1 MRHPTVQASE
11 CVGIDDLSGGRF
23 IMGLGAGKVG
33 TEYLDIDMKKFT
45 PVRTHRECTEMIRG
59 IASGK
64 AFAYDG
70 ELFKCD
76 MPAVDRAKRGL
87 RTEIPVYIGA
97 TGPLMQ
103 KLAGEISDGL
113 LLPGLTSPGFTRYA
127 RKNCQAGAAA
137 TNRTLAADFPV
148 GGVILAA
155 CSKDGKKAKDATR
168 SYTGTYIINKLRNIK
183 NDVILSTSGL
193 PDSTWAPFRKAIADG
208 TEDRV
213 THLVTDAMQR
223 AFTCISGTPE
233 ECLEITQELVDAGL
247 NLPLLEVVGASEA
260 DNLETIR
267 LYGEVRRRAGAPPC
281 RPAARQ
287 LHAAP
292 TRTSAGELAAA
303 SAAAQLQRSVAEARA
318 LHCSTPC
325 QTCRRIY
332 RSTLQREHHDRGHRN
347 ALWRQRTHALPGLP
361 GVPAG
366 RADAAPEI
374 GPA

>member
-1 MRHPTVQASE
+1 MSSKQPKVGVIFKSYEPMSSIQKYAAQTEASGYNGGFWIAEAYHWFRKYGHEARGCFATLAAASMATKKIPIGLGITSPYMRHPTVQASE

-33 TEYLDIDMKKFT
+33 TEYLDLDMKKFS
-45 PVRTHRECTEMIRG
+45 PVKTHRECTDMIRG
-59 IASGK
+59 ITSGK

-76 MPAVDRAKRGL
+76 MPAIDRKGRGL

-97 TGPLMQ
+97 TGPFMQ

-127 RKNCQAGAAA
+127 RKNCAAGAAA
-137 TNRTLAADFPV
+137 HGRTLPADFPV

-155 CSKDGKKAKDATR
+155 CSKNGKKAKDATR

-193 PDSTWAPFRKAIADG
+193 GDETWAPFRKAIADG
-208 TEDRV
+208 TEDNV

-267 LYGEVRRRAGAPPC
+267 LFGEQVLAKLKPGA
-281 RPAARQ
+281 
-287 LHAAP
+287 
-292 TRTSAGELAAA
+292 
-303 SAAAQLQRSVAEARA
+303 
-318 LHCSTPC
+318 
-325 QTCRRIY
+325 
-332 RSTLQREHHDRGHRN
+332 
-347 ALWRQRTHALPGLP
+347 
-361 GVPAG
+361 
-366 RADAAPEI
+366 
-374 GPA
+374 

>member
-1 MRHPTVQASE
+1 MSSKQPKVGVIFKSYEPMSSIQKYAAQTEASGYNGGFWIAEAYHWFRKYGHEARGCFATLAAATLATKKIPIGLGITSPYMRHPTVQASE

-59 IASGK
+59 IVSGEK
-64 AFAYDG
+64 FAYDG
-70 ELFKCD
+70 DLFKCD
-76 MPAVDRAKRGL
+76 MPAVDRKKRGL

-137 TNRTLAADFPV
+137 ANRTLAADFPV

-193 PDSTWAPFRKAIADG
+193 PDDTWAPFRKAIADG

-267 LYGEVRRRAGAPPC
+267 LFGEQVLPKLKPGA
-281 RPAARQ
+281 
-287 LHAAP
+287 
-292 TRTSAGELAAA
+292 
-303 SAAAQLQRSVAEARA
+303 
-318 LHCSTPC
+318 
-325 QTCRRIY
+325 
-332 RSTLQREHHDRGHRN
+332 
-347 ALWRQRTHALPGLP
+347 
-361 GVPAG
+361 
-366 RADAAPEI
+366 
-374 GPA
+374 